1 MPCTLTGCVCQ
12 APATPACRRTA
23 HRLGPS
29 MTSRS
34 LRPLP
39 TDRTACSEIRLL
51 AVPRAK
57 LGGSKSQPVLRNYTT
72 DEGRPLEPTC
82 RSRTQT
88 TFRCCVLRDVV
99 VNGEGKG
106 PIRLGQVTSR
116 KWTAREPPFSC
127 RKELD
132 DVKTTVVRRSW
143 DRLRRYLLT
152 DGAASGIQVG

>member
-1 MPCTLTGCVCQ
+1 MWLKWVNGVSFGNYC
-12 APATPACRRTA
+12 
-23 HRLGPS
+23 S
-29 MTSRS
+29 
-34 LRPLP
+34 PLCS
-39 TDRTACSEIRLL
+39 TDRVQRTIL

-57 LGGSKSQPVLRNYTT
+57 LGGSKSQPVLCNYTT

-116 KWTAREPPFSC
+116 KGD
-127 RKELD
+127 RKG
-132 DVKTTVVRRSW
+132 TTVLVSKRVR
-143 DRLRRYLLT
+143 
-152 DGAASGIQVG
+152 

>member
-1 MPCTLTGCVCQ
+1 MCLAQFARPSF
-12 APATPACRRTA
+12 PRR
-23 HRLGPS
+23 
-29 MTSRS
+29 
-34 LRPLP
+34 
-39 TDRTACSEIRLL
+39 RLL
-51 AVPRAK
+51 CIPSGSSFLMKTDILTVPRAK

-116 KWTAREPPFSC
+116 KGTAREPPFSC